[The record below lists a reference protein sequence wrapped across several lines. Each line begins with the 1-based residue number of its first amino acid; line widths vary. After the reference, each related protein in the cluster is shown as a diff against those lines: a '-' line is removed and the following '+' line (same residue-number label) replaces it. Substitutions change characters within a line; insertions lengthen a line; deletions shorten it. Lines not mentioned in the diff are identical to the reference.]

1 MYFMLPATMLAAQ
14 SIQLGLN
21 DVVVAGGMESM
32 SNTPYYLP
40 KARQGYRLGHGE
52 VLDGTMKDGLWDVYK
67 DVAMGVCAELCA
79 DNHNV
84 TREAQ
89 VSLRFPQIP
98 HRITSL
104 EMTQFL
110 CE

>member
-1 MYFMLPATMLAAQ
+1 ML
-14 SIQLGLN
+14 
-21 DVVVAGGMESM
+21 VC
-32 SNTPYYLP
+32 
-40 KARQGYRLGHGE
+40 RQGYRLGHGE

-89 VSLRFPQIP
+89 VSFCSPQIP

>member
-1 MYFMLPATMLAAQ
+1 M
-14 SIQLGLN
+14 
-21 DVVVAGGMESM
+21 VH
-32 SNTPYYLP
+32 
-40 KARQGYRLGHGE
+40 RQGYRLGHGE

-89 VSLRFPQIP
+89 VSLHFPRIP